1 MALVRPRLRS
11 LKAGEEI
18 KHNCFSCIKTV
29 GRSSCMLFYS
39 KHVIDKHVG
48 LHFYH
53 NDVVVQFAKYLMYS
67 CKLVY
72 IIFYVC

>member
-11 LKAGEEI
+11 LKAGKKI
-18 KHNCFSCIKTV
+18 KQNCFSCIKTI
-29 GRSSCMLFYS
+29 GQTSCMLFYS

-48 LHFYH
+48 LHFCH

-67 CKLVY
+67 SKLV
-72 IIFYVC
+72 